1 MAAEAAAVPGDGMIN
16 GPLARAVRSSD
27 RIHAVVAPNSL
38 HPKLVCHLTEI
49 NIWHHHGG
57 HRECLPAKLF
67 RMPESFSIVDCQ
79 PAGCVYAVRTGTAEE
94 G

>member
-1 MAAEAAAVPGDGMIN
+1 MIK
-16 GPLARAVRSSD
+16 GLLVRGYRLPD
-27 RIHAVVAPNSL
+27 RIHAAVGSNFL
-38 HPKLVCHLTEI
+38 HAKLVCHLTEI

-57 HRECLPAKLF
+57 HRKCLPAKLF